1 MTPVTPVTH
10 WHSGE
15 PIVLREIYDGRVW
28 AVRPVRFVEDTGERV
43 AVYMAEG
50 NRWLRPVAS
59 DGSPMRMQADS
70 WRLRETAWAGNSTL
84 RVWTPGKPH
93 SVMLWW
99 HPVSWEFLGWYV
111 NFEEPMRRSA
121 AGFDYADWKLD
132 LIVEPDGRYRW
143 KDEDELEHAAAL
155 GLLDADAVWAE
166 AKRVLADPPWPSG
179 WEDWRPDPELPPP
192 RLPGGWDQM

>member
-1 MTPVTPVTH
+1 MSDIALRDIWFGRIWRATAARVIEERDGLTVLWVPDGAESRVPVDPDGT
-10 WHSGE
+10 
-15 PIVLREIYDGRVW
+15 VLRIPQPEWQLVENLVRRDSLTL
-28 AVRPVRFVEDTGERV
+28 VRPGVAHSLWLFFTDGEL
-43 AVYMAEG
+43 EC
-50 NRWLRPVAS
+50 
-59 DGSPMRMQADS
+59 
-70 WRLRETAWAGNSTL
+70 
-84 RVWTPGKPH
+84 
-93 SVMLWW
+93 
-99 HPVSWEFLGWYV
+99 WYV